1 MLSPRRKERKERK
14 NNLIMLF
21 LALFASLRETFP
33 FLSRRSIRLH
43 TGPSAKNAIWARE
56 THLMPNNVINS
67 DSKKRRSFVALLFA
81 VGYGERSVR
90 EMRYGGIR

>member
-1 MLSPRRKERKERK
+1 
-14 NNLIMLF
+14 
-21 LALFASLRETFP
+21 
-33 FLSRRSIRLH
+33 
-43 TGPSAKNAIWARE
+43 
-56 THLMPNNVINS
+56 MPNNVINS